1 LNDEPIQA
9 IVDPRIGD
17 DYDLDQLKRLTFVA
31 SLCVRAS
38 ALWRPTM
45 TEVII
50 SFYDFRSLIFGI
62 NLRSTRRY
70 LSLQSN
76 CRL

>member
-50 SFYDFRSLIFGI
+50 SF
-62 NLRSTRRY
+62 
-70 LSLQSN
+70 
-76 CRL
+76 